1 MRSARGQLLL
11 DEYSTRRG
19 VDDPDREP
27 VAGVEF
33 AGTAGQPEVEHV
45 ARPVHVRLERALGL
59 AGAAVEDVRPS
70 DVLGRV
76 DGGRREIDDPSSL
89 LAGVAGVDGDLDV
102 LHSNGVARLVV
113 ESDTLVA
120 EATVVGD
127 EFAAG
132 LGNRRRGVVDLL
144 AEPQCAQRQNGRD
157 DDGDADQQHLA
168 EHLRLTAVPSGHTV
182 SLPLV
187 TDKRPALLAVLWH
200 GTDLPLVPAP
210 NCIHMSRFE
219 PVDDQYEP
227 RELEDEVFEYWD
239 AVDAYEQT
247 TEHRADGET
256 YFFVDGPPYTSGS
269 AHMGTTWNKTL
280 KDCYIRYLRMQGYDV
295 TDRPG
300 YDMHGLPIETKV
312 EEKLGFENKKD
323 IEEFGEQNFIDECKQ
338 FAEEQLDGLQEDFK
352 SFGVWMDWDDPYKT
366 VRPEYMEAAWWG
378 FEQAHERGL
387 VEQGKRSINQCPR
400 CETAIANN
408 EVEYHQVGKP
418 SIYVKF
424 PLAEREGSLVIWTT
438 TPWTIVAN
446 TFVAADGDLEYVGV
460 DATKDGETERL
471 YLAEACVDDV
481 LKAGRYDDYEVVEA
495 LSGDDMV
502 GWAYDHPLAEAVPD
516 HAQAEAS
523 QQVYT
528 ADYVEADRTGL
539 VHSAPGHGEADFERG
554 QELDLEVFCPVGN
567 DGVYDDTAGK
577 YEGEFVRDA
586 NDEIVGD
593 LDSAGHLL
601 SSEQG
606 HSVREGQCW
615 RCDTDIVRLVTD
627 QWFITVTDIKDEL
640 LDNIEDSEWYPQE
653 ARDNRFRDFVED
665 SPDWNVSRQ
674 RYWGI
679 PIPIWTAEDWDGSMD
694 AAIVIGT
701 REELAERVDQEIDPE
716 SVDLH
721 KGTVDDLTITED
733 GTTYTRVG
741 DVFDVWLDSSV
752 ATWGTLN
759 FPEQAGEFEELWPAD
774 LIIEAHDQTRGWFW
788 SQLGMGTAA
797 LGDVPYDQVL
807 MHGWALDSDGRKM
820 SKSIGNIVEPGEAI
834 ERHGRDPMRLFL
846 LSVTGQA
853 DDMKFSWE
861 EMAEMQRRLNILWNV
876 FRFPLPYMRMD
887 EFDPDS
893 VALTEAETELVDEWV
908 LSRLQS
914 VQQTMTEH
922 LENFEQDK
930 ALDELLSFVVE
941 DVSRFYVQVVRERMW
956 EEGDSLSKQAA
967 YATLYHV
974 LVETV
979 ALLAPYAPFVAEEI
993 YGNLTGE
1000 AGHDTVHM
1008 CDWPEPDELWQ
1019 DPDLEAEVEV
1029 ARAVEEA
1036 GSNARQQAE
1045 RSLRWPITR
1054 VVVAADDAETAAAVE
1069 SQRDLLTERLNA
1081 RDLELIEPGESW
1093 GELAYSAEADMSLL
1107 GPEFGDDAGRV
1118 MNALNEASVDDPSV
1132 AALEAAVEDA
1142 LGESIDLTEEMVEF
1156 VTQTPDDVT
1165 GVAFDVAGEETG
1177 VVYIDASLTED
1188 IESEGYAREVIRR
1201 VQEMRKE
1208 LDLDLEERIH
1218 VDLDI
1223 DDDRVADLVAEHD
1236 DLIADEV
1243 RADAFGAVEDGL
1255 CKEWDVDGIAMEI
1268 AVEAVTAAEA
1278 SD

>member
-1 MRSARGQLLL
+1 
-11 DEYSTRRG
+11 
-19 VDDPDREP
+19 
-27 VAGVEF
+27 
-33 AGTAGQPEVEHV
+33 
-45 ARPVHVRLERALGL
+45 
-59 AGAAVEDVRPS
+59 
-70 DVLGRV
+70 
-76 DGGRREIDDPSSL
+76 
-89 LAGVAGVDGDLDV
+89 
-102 LHSNGVARLVV
+102 
-113 ESDTLVA
+113 
-120 EATVVGD
+120 
-127 EFAAG
+127 
-132 LGNRRRGVVDLL
+132 
-144 AEPQCAQRQNGRD
+144 
-157 DDGDADQQHLA
+157 
-168 EHLRLTAVPSGHTV
+168 
-182 SLPLV
+182 
-187 TDKRPALLAVLWH
+187 
-200 GTDLPLVPAP
+200 
-210 NCIHMSRFE
+210 MSRFD

-227 RELEDEVFEYWD
+227 RALEENVFEYWD

-247 TEHRADGET
+247 TEHRADGER

-323 IEEFGEQNFIDECKQ
+323 IEEFGEQKFIDECKQ
-338 FAEEQLDGLQEDFK
+338 FAEEQLEGLQEDFK

-378 FEQAHERGL
+378 FEKAHERGL

-424 PLAEREGSLVIWTT
+424 PLREPSERASGEAASREGSLVIWTT

-446 TFVAADGDLEYVGV
+446 TFVAVDGDLKYVGV
-460 DATKDGETERL
+460 DAEKNGETERL
-471 YLAEACVDDV
+471 YVAEACVEDV
-481 LKAGRYDDYEVVEA
+481 LKAGRYDDYEVVER
-495 LSGDDMV
+495 LEGEEMV
-502 GWAYDHPLAEAVPD
+502 GWAYDHPLAEQVPD
-516 HAQAEAS
+516 HAQAEGS

-539 VHSAPGHGEADFERG
+539 VHSAPGHGEEDFERG
-554 QELDLEVFCPVGN
+554 QELDLEMFCPVGS
-567 DGVYDDTAGK
+567 DGVYTDVAGA

-586 NDEIVGD
+586 NDEIIGD
-593 LDSAGHLL
+593 LDASGHLL

-679 PIPIWTAEDWDGSMD
+679 PIPIWTPDSEASASNGGGEAAGGDGEWSGNMD
-694 AAIVIGT
+694 DAIVVGT
-701 REELAERVDQEIDPE
+701 REELAERVDQAIDPE
-716 SVDLH
+716 RVDLH
-721 KGTVDDLTITED
+721 KGTVDELTITED

-752 ATWGTLN
+752 ATWGTMN
-759 FPEQAGEFEELWPAD
+759 FPEQESEFEELWPAD

-797 LGDVPYDQVL
+797 LGDVPYEQVM

-893 VALTEAETELVDEWV
+893 VALTEAETELVDEWI

-914 VQQTMTEH
+914 VEERMTEH
-922 LENFEQDK
+922 FENFEQDK
-930 ALDELLSFVVE
+930 ALDALLEFVVE

-956 EEGDSLSKQAA
+956 AEDDSASKRTA
-967 YATLYHV
+967 YATLYRV
-974 LVETV
+974 LKETV
-979 ALLAPYAPFVAEEI
+979 ALIAPFAPFVAEEI
-993 YGNLTGE
+993 YGILTGE

-1008 CDWPEPDELWQ
+1008 CDWPEPDTFWH
-1019 DPDLEAEVEV
+1019 DPALEGEVEV

-1069 SQRDLLTERLNA
+1069 SQRALLTERLNA
-1081 RDLELIEPGESW
+1081 RELELVEPGQSW

-1107 GPEFGDDAGRV
+1107 GPEFGDDAGRI
-1118 MNALNEASVDDPSV
+1118 MNALNEASVEEPTV
-1132 AALEAAVEDA
+1132 EALEAAVEDA
-1142 LGESIDLTEEMVEF
+1142 LGDPVDLTEEMVEF

-1165 GVAFDVAGEETG
+1165 GVAFDVAGDEMG
-1177 VVYIDASLTED
+1177 VAYIDAGLTED

-1201 VQEMRKE
+1201 VQEMRKD
-1208 LDLDLEERIH
+1208 LDLDLEARIR

-1223 DDDRVADLVAEHD
+1223 DDDRVADLVADHE
-1236 DLIADEV
+1236 DLIAGEV
-1243 RADAFGAVEDGL
+1243 RADEFGPVEDGHRR
-1255 CKEWDVDGIAMEI
+1255 EWDVDGIVMEI
-1268 AVEAVTAAEA
+1268 AVEAVPAVEA